1 MTEDAPKSKPSA
13 LGLHVVP
20 AEGPPFD
27 RQIGQDAVVI
37 GRSSKAEVVIG
48 DRAMSREHARLFHTQ
63 EGWFLED
70 MGSRNGTLVNG
81 QRVRQLAPIKAG
93 DLVCMGGSTLR
104 ILDPARMAPEGV
116 GADSAVGGA
125 LLRRASELVEESG
138 STSPGEEPHDE
149 ETLRQYLGHLRILNE
164 VHKSLSRPMALQEL
178 LDLILDAAFDHLAA
192 DEGLI
197 LLQDADGGYRRA
209 AARLKSDLD
218 EPFVSRSLIHEVA
231 ERGMAALVKD
241 VQADARFADSDSIL
255 SSGIRSLIAAPLQDA
270 EGCLG
275 MIALTS
281 RTAVRSFG
289 EEELALLASLAS
301 VAALRIRN
309 LSLAE
314 EAAERRRL
322 QAEVELARRI
332 QVELLPERMP
342 EIPGYLLCGGNVPSR
357 WVSGDY
363 YEVSARREG
372 KEVVLLLADVSGK
385 GLGASL
391 LAASLEALCAA
402 PIEAG
407 REPHQIFERVSL
419 LLYRRTPPE
428 RYATAFAAVLE
439 PETGVIRFANAGH
452 PPALLLR
459 RGGQAEWLGATGPPL
474 GLFPESA
481 YETRSTGLDP
491 GDFLILYSDGISEAS
506 DREGEPFGRE
516 GLLATCSLSEHRGP
530 HDVAKALEETL
541 EAYCGG
547 EPHADDRTLLILQ
560 RFPAPAP

>member
-1 MTEDAPKSKPSA
+1 
-13 LGLHVVP
+13 
-20 AEGPPFD
+20 
-27 RQIGQDAVVI
+27 
-37 GRSSKAEVVIG
+37 
-48 DRAMSREHARLFHTQ
+48 MSREHTRLFRTR

-81 QRVRQLAPIKAG
+81 QRVRQLAPIKAC
-93 DLVCMGGSTLR
+93 DLVCMGGSTVR
-104 ILDPARMAPEGV
+104 ILDPSRMAPEEI
-116 GADSAVGGA
+116 GADSPSDGP

-138 STSPGEEPHDE
+138 STCPGEEPRDE

-164 VHKSLSRPMALQEL
+164 VHKILSRPMALQEL

-197 LLQDADGGYRRA
+197 LLQSADGGYSRA
-209 AARLKSDLD
+209 AARLRSDLE
-218 EPFVSRSLIHEVA
+218 EPFVSRSLIREVA

-241 VQADARFADSDSIL
+241 VQADARFSDSDSIL
-255 SSGIRSLIAAPLQDA
+255 RSGIRSLIAAPLQDA

-281 RTAVRSFG
+281 RTAARSFG

-322 QAEVELARRI
+322 QGEVELARRL
-332 QVELLPERMP
+332 QVELLPDEMP
-342 EIPGYLLCGGNVPSR
+342 EIPGYLLFGGNVPSR

-363 YEVSARREG
+363 YEVSLRKEG

-428 RYATAFAAVLE
+428 RYATAIVAVLE

-459 RGGQAEWLGATGPPL
+459 RGGEVEWLGATGSPL

-491 GDFLILYSDGISEAS
+491 GDTLILYSDGISEAT
-506 DREGEPFGRE
+506 DREGAPFGRE
-516 GLLATCSLSEHRGP
+516 GLLATCSLPERRCP

-560 RFPAPAP
+560 RLPAPAP

>member
-1 MTEDAPKSKPSA
+1 
-13 LGLHVVP
+13 
-20 AEGPPFD
+20 
-27 RQIGQDAVVI
+27 
-37 GRSSKAEVVIG
+37 
-48 DRAMSREHARLFHTQ
+48 MSREHARLFRTR

-93 DLVCMGGSTLR
+93 DLVCMGGSTVR
-104 ILDPARMAPEGV
+104 ILDPSRMAPEEI
-116 GADSAVGGA
+116 GADSSSDGP

-138 STSPGEEPHDE
+138 STSPGEEPRDE

-164 VHKSLSRPMALQEL
+164 VHKSLSHPMALQEL

-197 LLQDADGGYRRA
+197 LLQSADGGYSRA
-209 AARLKSDLD
+209 AARLRSDLE
-218 EPFVSRSLIHEVA
+218 EPFVSRSLIREVA

-241 VQADARFADSDSIL
+241 VQADARFSDSDSIL
-255 SSGIRSLIAAPLQDA
+255 RSGIRSLIAAPLQDA

-281 RTAVRSFG
+281 RTAARSFG

-322 QAEVELARRI
+322 QGEVELARRI
-332 QVELLPERMP
+332 QVELLPAEMP
-342 EIPGYLLCGGNVPSR
+342 EIPGYLLFGGNVPSR

-363 YEVSARREG
+363 YEVSLRKEG

-428 RYATAFAAVLE
+428 RYATAIVAVLE

-459 RGGQAEWLGATGPPL
+459 RGGEVEWLGATGSPL

-491 GDFLILYSDGISEAS
+491 GDTLILYSDGISEAT
-506 DREGEPFGRE
+506 DREGAPFGRE
-516 GLLATCSLSEHRGP
+516 GLLATCSLPERRCP

-560 RFPAPAP
+560 RLPAPAP